1 MKDIFGLY
9 THCTLCPRACGV
21 DRVKGEAG
29 VCRSPWVP
37 LVAHAMLHMWEEP
50 CISGKN
56 GSGAVFFSGCPLG
69 CIYCQNERISRG
81 GAGKSYSDKELAS
94 LYLSL
99 EKRGAENVN
108 LVTASHYLPHIVSSV
123 RLARKEGLKIPVVYN
138 TSGYE
143 TVDALSLLSGVVDVY
158 LSDLRYVR
166 AETARRFSYAADYPT
181 VARSALKEM
190 VRQCPSPIFSEEGI
204 LTQGVIVRL
213 LLLPGHL
220 IEAKMALREVY
231 TRYGDAVYIS
241 LMSQYTPT
249 HPIKHEEL
257 NRRVSEAEYVSLLD
271 YAHSLG
277 IQNAFVQELSAA
289 SEQYIPHF
297 DA

>member
-1 MKDIFGLY
+1 MKDIFDLY

-21 DRVKGEAG
+21 DRAKGETG
-29 VCRSPWVP
+29 VCRSPGMP
-37 LVAHAMLHMWEEP
+37 LVAHTMLHMWEEP

-56 GSGAVFFSGCPLG
+56 GSGTVFFSGCPLG

-81 GAGKSYSDKELAS
+81 GVGKSYSDKELAS

-99 EKRGAENVN
+99 EEKGAENIN
-108 LVTASHYLPHIVSSV
+108 LVTASHYLPHVVSSV
-123 RLARKEGLKIPVVYN
+123 RLAREKGLKIPVVYN

-181 VARSALKEM
+181 VAHFALKEM
-190 VRQCPSPIFSEEGI
+190 VRQCPSPIFNEEGI
-204 LTQGVIVRL
+204 LVKGVIVRL

-249 HPIKHEEL
+249 HSTKYEEL
-257 NRRVSEAEYVSLLD
+257 NRRVSEAEYASFLD
-271 YAHSLG
+271 YARSLG
-277 IQNAFVQELSAA
+277 IKNAFVQELSAA